1 MPKPIS
7 VPGTTTRG
15 MKVREEGQQGSFS
28 MLSLA
33 LSVADARLA
42 GFICLAL
49 CTSLIPQASQA
60 AWGWLIVQITL
71 LLSLK

>member
-7 VPGTTTRG
+7 VPGTATRG
-15 MKVREEGQQGSFS
+15 MKLREEGQQGSFS

-60 AWGWLIVQITL
+60 AWGLIVQITL